1 MIVRREVTK
10 SCSKYFGR
18 AAPRTPHVAI
28 RQFSSKKYSAHLSI
42 YMFYSFTESAKPMKL
57 IGLDALDVTESV
69 PRFDK
74 IGARL

>member
-1 MIVRREVTK
+1 
-10 SCSKYFGR
+10 
-18 AAPRTPHVAI
+18 
-28 RQFSSKKYSAHLSI
+28 
-42 YMFYSFTESAKPMKL
+42 MFYLFTESAKPMKL